1 VNVRWP
7 ILVGLAALCLGLVV
21 LLVTR
26 GDEQPLEPLRYS
38 SDRPLDIARKKA
50 DAPVAGVRLE
60 QLTFSSADG
69 QRVPARLISPAAPAG
84 EPQACLIFMNGY
96 GTNSADSVAPLA
108 SVAAAGVPVLLMDAR
123 LNGER
128 EPRPGA
134 RTESIFNPAKTA
146 AVLRASVVDVRRA
159 IDVLGIDEACDP
171 ARIAVIG
178 VSQGAIIMT
187 MVTATDRRVAASVL
201 LMPSPDARAARTALR
216 RLQPGALENLEEA
229 QRELDPWLPMRWLPR
244 IDRDRPVLLM
254 RGATDQIVP
263 VGASKALFALAR
275 RERPQTTLRVSPGGH
290 DPFGGPAAPTVAR
303 QILSFLS
310 KQLNVDN
317 LEAISGLAAAMP
329 PYRPRDPLRA
339 TRRGQPSPI
348 PSVAVARVRFS
359 SSDGKRVPALLLLPR
374 GKRAPGRSCM
384 IAMGGSGTSAPE
396 LAKSVAPL
404 AAAGIPGLVL
414 DARLNGERQAKGTS
428 LAQAARDP
436 LLAAAAIGG
445 SVVDVRRSIDYLQST
460 GRCSRG
466 GIALAGVTEA
476 GYIMLAAAGTD
487 DRVRTTIV
495 LSGAGAQT
503 TKAPAKPEA
512 VSRAAMSRDPTPP
525 GSWLR
530 QGARDRGVLV
540 VRATPRQLVPIP
552 ARSRYVIGNGTCR
565 TLAPAQL
572 SAQPGDAGAEL
583 LTAWTR
589 VLAAGAAGWRSCRS

>member
-7 ILVGLAALCLGLVV
+7 VLAALAALCLGLAA

-26 GDEQPLEPLRYS
+26 GDEQPAESFRYNR
-38 SDRPLDIARKKA
+38 DRPLDISRKKTE
-50 DAPVAGVRLE
+50 APVAGVRVD

-69 QRVPARLISPAAPAG
+69 QRVPARLIRPAAAPS

-134 RTESIFNPAKTA
+134 RAESILDPAKTA

-159 IDVLGIDEACDP
+159 LDVLGTDEACDP

-187 MVTATDRRVAASVL
+187 MVAATDRRVAASAL
-201 LMPSPDARAARTALR
+201 LMPSPDARSARTALR
-216 RLQPGALENLEEA
+216 RIQPGALENLGDA
-229 QRELDPWLPMRWLPR
+229 KRELDPWLPMRWLPR
-244 IDRDRPVLLM
+244 IDHAKPVLLM

-263 VGASKALFALAR
+263 IEASKALFDLAR
-275 RERPQTTLRVSPGGH
+275 RKRPQTTLRVSPGGH
-290 DPFGGPAAPTVAR
+290 DPFGGPAAPAVAR

-310 KQLNVDN
+310 TNLNVDN

-329 PYRPRDPLRA
+329 AYRPRDPLRVRQR
-339 TRRGQPSPI
+339 TLRSPSP
-348 PSVAVARVRFS
+348 SVGLERVRFS
-359 SSDGKRVPALLLLPR
+359 SSDGARVPALLLLPR
-374 GKRAPGRSCM
+374 GKRAAGRSCL

-396 LAKSVAPL
+396 LAKAVGPL
-404 AAAGIPGLVL
+404 TQAGIPALVL
-414 DARLNGERQAKGTS
+414 DARLNGERRSKGTS
-428 LAQAARDP
+428 LAEAARDP

-445 SVVDVRRSIDYLQST
+445 SVVDVRRAIDYLQST

-476 GYIMLAAAGTD
+476 GYVMLAAAGTD

-512 VSRAAMSRDPTPP
+512 VARVAMSRDPTPP
-525 GSWLR
+525 ASWLR
-530 QGARDRGVLV
+530 QGARDGGVLV
-540 VRATPRQLVPIP
+540 VRATPRQLIPIP
-552 ARSRYVIGNGTCR
+552 GRSRYTIGAGKCG
-565 TLAPAQL
+565 LLEPAQL
-572 SAQPGDAGAEL
+572 SAQAGDTGAGL